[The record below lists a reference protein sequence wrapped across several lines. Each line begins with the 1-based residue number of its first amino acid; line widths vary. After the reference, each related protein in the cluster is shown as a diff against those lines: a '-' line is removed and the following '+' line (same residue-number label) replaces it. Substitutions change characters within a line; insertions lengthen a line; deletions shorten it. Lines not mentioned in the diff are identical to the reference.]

1 MRKYYYFI
9 SLILFAILLNGCSSP
24 LFYQVYDTT
33 LSDNMQIKEGQIYYE
48 DENCQITYNLWG
60 DKGVIG
66 FAFYNKTD
74 YNIYLNLEECFFV
87 KNGVAYDYYQNKILG
102 FPKANVSSTN
112 NNNKQLNYIKT
123 SHFQAINSYQS
134 NNSNVYKMEKK
145 VICIP
150 SQTLKYINEYS
161 VVDEL
166 YRSCNLYRF
175 PDEKPSR
182 KFKNKEEFT
191 DENSPLK
198 FGNIITYSL
207 DDKLKSSIK
216 VDNIFIVKTISNY
229 RSVDILKSEQVKF
242 CNEVSPIPNT
252 IMVFTNSINA
262 ANKFYIQYTKT
273 LRDQFTH

>member
-24 LFYQVYDTT
+24 LFYQVYDTK
-33 LSDNMQIKEGQIYYE
+33 LSDNMQMKEGQIYFE

-66 FAFYNKTD
+66 FAFYNKTHE
-74 YNIYLNLEECFFV
+74 NIYINLEECFFV

-102 FPKANVSSTN
+102 FTKAKASPTN
-112 NNNKQLNYIKT
+112 NNRQINYITT
-123 SHFQAINSYQS
+123 SHYQAINSYQS
-134 NNSNVYKMEKK
+134 NASNEFKMEKK
-145 VICIP
+145 IICIP
-150 SQTLKYINEYS
+150 AQTLKYINEYS
-161 VVDEL
+161 IVEEL

-175 PDEKPSR
+175 PDEKPSK

-207 DDKLKSSIK
+207 DYKLKSSIR
-216 VDNIFIVKTISNY
+216 VDNTFTVKTISNY
-229 RSVDILKSEQVKF
+229 RSEDILKSEQVKF
-242 CNEVSPIPNT
+242 CNEVSPIPNSV
-252 IMVFTNSINA
+252 MVFTNSINA

-273 LRDQFTH
+273 LRDQFIH